1 MLSLLAGFVLGIP
14 HRQDDAAA
22 IYKEALPS
30 VMTLLV
36 RTKSGG
42 EATAT
47 AFASLGNGLAVTCWH
62 AVKDAKEVTVRFSD
76 GEEAEATGLVDK
88 DEKKD
93 LALLRIRAVGKPLL
107 ALAPAIAVTGQPVF
121 VIGAPRGLEFSVTS
135 GIVSSIRQIEGYKQL
150 QFSAAASPG
159 NSGGPVLNAKG
170 QVVGVVAWQLTDG
183 QNLNFATAASYV
195 GGLDASLPTTPW
207 AKIESTAKPAVAP
220 ARVVAD
226 VAASLNTLWRLAV
239 RLHIDTEEV
248 MRIGA
253 KPISPQL
260 LEELVRARVDIS
272 QLQRYRGESGWDYFA
287 ASIAGTLSLTTSA
300 ADRLI
305 ECSNDRNSSEE
316 VFTSRVRTFVA
327 TYRLTDLDAPT
338 KSYLALSDTGEVRA
352 VIGELLTTKLLASKT
367 QKGWMPGEMD
377 RTSRKRFDGGYLLLS
392 RLALDVDSTG
402 YVFGFLI
409 DPENQARLIEV
420 HGGTPPK
427 SWGFQKDDV
436 LQDIDGKAV
445 TSFEQMK
452 RELIA
457 KPTWKAEV
465 KVLRKGKTAVVKVD
479 AQKYAP

>member
-1 MLSLLAGFVLGIP
+1 
-14 HRQDDAAA
+14 
-22 IYKEALPS
+22 
-30 VMTLLV
+30 MTLLV

-93 LALLRIRAVGKPLL
+93 LALLRIRAAGKPLL
-107 ALAPAIAVTGQPVF
+107 ALAPGIVETGQPVF

-170 QVVGVVAWQLTDG
+170 QVVGVVAWQVTDG

-195 GGLDASLPTTPW
+195 GGLDTTLPTTPW
-207 AKIESTAKPAVAP
+207 AKIESQPAKPAVAP
-220 ARVVAD
+220 LQVVTD
-226 VAASLNTLWRLAV
+226 VAAGLNTLWRLAV
-239 RLHIDTEEV
+239 RMHIDTEEV
-248 MRIGA
+248 MRINA
-253 KPISPQL
+253 RPTSPQL
-260 LEELVRARVDIS
+260 LEELIKAKVGTS

-287 ASIAGTLSLTTSA
+287 ASIAGTLSVATSA

-305 ECSNDRNSSEE
+305 ECSDDRDSSEQI
-316 VFTSRVRTFVA
+316 FTSSVRTYVA
-327 TYRLTDLDAPT
+327 TYRLADLDEPL
-338 KSYLALSDTGEVRA
+338 KPYLADPANAEIRSI
-352 VIGELLTTKLLASKT
+352 IGELLTTKLLASKT
-367 QKGWMPGEMD
+367 QKGWIPGEME

-402 YVFGFLI
+402 YVFGFLV

-420 HGGTPPK
+420 QGDTPPK

-436 LQDIDGKAV
+436 VQEIDGKTV
-445 TSFEQMK
+445 TTFEQMK

-457 KPTWKAEV
+457 KPKWKAEV
-465 KVLRKGKTAVVKVD
+465 KILRKGKTAVLKID